1 MVRKSDILEK
11 VGKKISELGVRSPE
25 DVAALFAE
33 LRGIFDREQ
42 TAASDAAALEALRIR
57 WLGRKGLH
65 RQIGDNWLKPESPVK
80 SAVGKAY
87 NELKSYIEGALR
99 ERLAQLEADETRRRG
114 EAERGD
120 LTLPGNVAR
129 RGVRHVLTQTLEEIT
144 DIFVRLGY
152 SVVEGPEIE
161 TAYYNFEAL
170 NMPAHHPARDMWDTL
185 YLTDD
190 ILLRTHT
197 SPVQIRAMEKQPPP
211 LRIIAPGKV
220 YRHDNPDATR
230 SFMFHQVEGLAVG
243 PDITF
248 CDLKGTLAHFVR
260 EFFGPKTR
268 TRFVPSYFPF
278 TEPSADVHGSCHV
291 CGGAG
296 CRVCKFAGWIELAG
310 AGMVHPAVLRYGG
323 YDPEKISG
331 FAFGM
336 GLDRFAMLK
345 YGIDNIQLFFEN
357 DVRFLDQFRR

>member
-1 MVRKSDILEK
+1 MADILGDTQKELH
-11 VGKKISELGVRSPE
+11 ELGVS
-25 DVAALFAE
+25 
-33 LRGIFDREQ
+33 Q
-42 TAASDAAALEALRIR
+42 ASDIAQLFKLLQQELQIELAGITTKADVEAARIR
-57 WLGRKGLH
+57 WLGRKSGILTH
-65 RQIGDNWLKPESPVK
+65 VKNNWLDAAPQQWKRQVGLSFNVLKK
-80 SAVGKAY
+80 SVEEQLQAAAVRGAATEMATGKA
-87 NELKSYIEGALR
+87 A
-99 ERLAQLEADETRRRG
+99 ERLDW
-114 EAERGD
+114 
-120 LTLPGNVAR
+120 TLPGNITR

-185 YLTDD
+185 YLTED

-248 CDLKGTLAHFVR
+248 CDLKGTLAHFVS

-291 CGGAG
+291 CGGTG

-323 YDPEKISG
+323 YDPEKVSG